1 MDKEMPVERS
11 ERLIA
16 GAYLFAVIL
25 AYLAMGAL
33 ALGVARLIA

>member
-1 MDKEMPVERS
+1 MERS

-16 GAYLFAVIL
+16 AAYLLAVIV
-25 AYLAMGAL
+25 AYTAIGLL